1 MGSGTPS
8 SQRSAP
14 RPKPMVSS
22 IALFNYRNSIHGQFV
37 PARVAEK
44 SGQTPVGAAG
54 GDRWSYRRSGRRLK
68 SDYSAE
74 L

>member
-1 MGSGTPS
+1 MQKPS

-37 PARVAEK
+37 PARVARN
-44 SGQTPVGAAG
+44 PVRPLGVQRAAIDGLIAEADGA
-54 GDRWSYRRSGRRLK
+54 K
-68 SDYSAE
+68 V
-74 L
+74 